1 MPQIPYS
8 KIAGAFQKFQT
19 GQSSGRVARH
29 AVVGNPKTPA
39 GVVVA
44 PSHLL
49 DKDVEDTLDVI
60 YAPRRCSLV
69 LTPFMSEY
77 PNLQNRLAR
86 YCMMATK
93 DSLKRHEAPV
103 ATSLFYYATLNI
115 HVSIEKDI
123 GLQSMLSWIPNC
135 DVLAIYGDY
144 GITQAMDLCI
154 KTAKMKGAHMEYRN
168 INLV

>member
-1 MPQIPYS
+1 MAQIPYS
-8 KIAGAFQKFQT
+8 KVKGAFQRFQT
-19 GQSSGRVARH
+19 GQSAGPVDRH
-29 AVVGNPKTPA
+29 AIVGNPVTPP

-49 DKDVEDTLDVI
+49 SREVEDTLDVV
-60 YAPRRCSLV
+60 YSPRRCTLV
-69 LTPFMSEY
+69 LTPFMAEY
-77 PNLQNRLAR
+77 PNMQNRLAR

-93 DSLKRHEAPV
+93 DSLKRHEAPM

-123 GLQSMLSWIPNC
+123 GLQSMLSWIKNA
-135 DVLAIYGDY
+135 DTLAIYCDY

-154 KTAKMKGAHMEYRN
+154 KTAKMKGTHMEYRN
-168 INLV
+168 ISLV